1 MADEAPRLVVPGGSG
16 VCLLVANGIGD
27 GVKDFEGL
35 GIGWWLEVDTEK
47 DFPALVDQFEADE
60 GSGEA

>member
-1 MADEAPRLVVPGGSG
+1 MVPGGSG